1 MYRLAALAT
10 LAAAIAIPTAL
21 TTPAQAGVRVTVSP
35 VYVPAIYCSYKSKD
49 WVQKGI
55 VSCPTGW
62 APIGFPG
69 TRWQVSRSLTN
80 CWSTN
85 TAGGKDFAGYWSP
98 CKK

>member
-1 MYRLAALAT
+1 MLKLVALAT

-21 TTPAQAGVRVTVSP
+21 TTTPAQAGVRVTVSP

-80 CWSTN
+80 CWSTYG
-85 TAGGKDFAGYWSP
+85 AGGKEYEGYWSK
-98 CKK
+98 CK